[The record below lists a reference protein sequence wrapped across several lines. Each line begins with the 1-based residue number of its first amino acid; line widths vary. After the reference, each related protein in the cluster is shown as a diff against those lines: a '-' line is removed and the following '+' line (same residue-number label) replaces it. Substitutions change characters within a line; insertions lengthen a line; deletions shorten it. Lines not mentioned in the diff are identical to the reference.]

1 MYNPLN
7 FSWVMDGK
15 LAGHGAITT
24 TDDIDFIRNQGIKAL
39 VRMAGGEPATSM
51 HQKLLLSGLD
61 DLHLSVTNFS
71 APTQKQIAA
80 MIDFINSSVAKGWP
94 VSVSCGAGY
103 GRAGTVL
110 ACYLITQGFSAHE
123 AIEAIRDKRPGSIET
138 PEQEQ
143 AVWEYFKNLKNN

>member
-24 TDDIDFIRNQGIKAL
+24 IDDIDFIKRQGIRAL

-51 HQKLLLSGLD
+51 HPKLLLSGLN
-61 DLHLSVTNFS
+61 DLHLPVTDFS
-71 APTQKQIAA
+71 APTQRQIAA
-80 MIDFINSSVAKGWP
+80 MIDFINSSIAKGRP

-103 GRAGTVL
+103 GRAGTIL
-110 ACYLITQGFSAHE
+110 ACYLVTRGLSAHE

-143 AVWEYFKNLKNN
+143 AVWEYFKSLRK

>member
-24 TDDIDFIRNQGIKAL
+24 GDDIDFIKSQGIRAL

-51 HQKLLLSGLD
+51 HPKLISRGFD
-61 DLHLSVTNFS
+61 DLHVPVTNFT
-71 APTQKQIAA
+71 APSLNQIAA
-80 MIDFINSSVAKGWP
+80 MIDFINSSIAKGWP

-103 GRAGTVL
+103 GRAGTIL
-110 ACYLITQGFSAHE
+110 ACYLVTRGLSAHE

-143 AVWEYFKNLKNN
+143 AVWEYFKSLRK

>member
-1 MYNPLN
+1 MYNPIN

-15 LAGHGAITT
+15 LAGHGAICTG
-24 TDDIDFIRNQGIKAL
+24 DDINYISGKGIKAL
-39 VRMAGGEPATSM
+39 VRMAGGEPATSI
-51 HQKLLLSGLD
+51 HNQLISEGFI
-61 DLHLSVTNFS
+61 DLHAPVTDFS

-80 MIDFINSSVAKGWP
+80 MIDFINSSIAKGRP

-103 GRAGTVL
+103 GRAGTIL
-110 ACYLITQGFSAHE
+110 ACYLVTRGLSAHE

-143 AVWEYFKNLKNN
+143 AVWEYFKSLRK

>member
-1 MYNPLN
+1 MQNLIN
-7 FSWVMDGK
+7 FSWVMDGR

-24 TDDIDFIRNQGIKAL
+24 PDDIDFIRQQGIKTL

-51 HQKLLLSGLD
+51 HARLVSGGFT
-61 DLHLSVTNFS
+61 DLHVPVTNFS
-71 APTQKQIAA
+71 TPSQEQITK
-80 MIDFINSSVAKGWP
+80 MIDFINGSMAKGLP

-110 ACYLITQGFSAHE
+110 ACYMVTQGFSAHD
-123 AIEAIRDKRPGSIET
+123 AIGDIRNKRPGSIET

-143 AVWEYFKNLKNN
+143 AVWEYFKSLKK

>member
-7 FSWVMDGK
+7 FSWVMEGK

-24 TDDIDFIRNQGIKAL
+24 SDDIDFIKSQGIKAL
-39 VRMAGGEPATSM
+39 VRMAGGEPATSI
-51 HQKLLLSGLD
+51 HNQLISEGFI
-61 DLHLSVTNFS
+61 DLHAPVTDFS
-71 APTQKQIAA
+71 APSLNQIAA
-80 MIDFINSSVAKGWP
+80 MIDFINSSIAKGWP

-103 GRAGTVL
+103 GRAGTIL
-110 ACYLITQGFSAHE
+110 ACYLVTRGLSAHE

-143 AVWEYFKNLKNN
+143 AVWEYFKNLKK